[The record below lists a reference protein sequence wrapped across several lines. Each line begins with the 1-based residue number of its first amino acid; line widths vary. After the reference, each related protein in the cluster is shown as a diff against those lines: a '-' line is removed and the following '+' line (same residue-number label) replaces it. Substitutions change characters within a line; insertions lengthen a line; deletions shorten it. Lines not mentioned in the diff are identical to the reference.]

1 MVKSAPLSNEEAR
14 DLLRSLGMPE
24 LPKEKKG
31 RSESDGDEGERDDSI
46 TALLRELSRSDVGR
60 RPPRGNLTKWP

>member
-24 LPKEKKG
+24 LPKTKKG
-31 RSESDGDEGERDDSI
+31 QGERKGGEAAHDESI
-46 TALLRELSRSDVGR
+46 TALLKELSCSDLGR
-60 RPPRGNLTKWP
+60 RPPHGSLSKWP